1 MKEGA
6 GGALLML
13 ALPAVQPGMLGLPT
27 EQAKWTEQGLP
38 WVRGEVGLLPAVLA
52 AASVVIF
59 IWARLR
65 KGTSEFFKRPIET
78 AGGELFQVVLLTHLP
93 PKC

>member
-13 ALPAVQPGMLGLPT
+13 ALPTVQPGMLGLPT
-27 EQAKWTEQGLP
+27 EPAKWTEQGLP
-38 WVRGEVGLLPAVLA
+38 GVRGEVGLLPVVLA
-52 AASVVIF
+52 AASVFIF

-65 KGTSEFFKRPIET
+65 KGTSKFFKRPIEI
-78 AGGELFQVVLLTHLP
+78 AG
-93 PKC
+93 